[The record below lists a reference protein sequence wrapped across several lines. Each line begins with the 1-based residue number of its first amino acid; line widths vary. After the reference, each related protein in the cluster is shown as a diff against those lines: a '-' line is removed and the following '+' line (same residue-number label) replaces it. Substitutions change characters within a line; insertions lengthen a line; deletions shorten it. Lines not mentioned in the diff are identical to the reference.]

1 MLGIV
6 NVSAPMY
13 RRKKTGGGVLVA
25 TLCHPIGSTFIHK
38 TKFSVLVKYVLVKGV
53 SQAHPVLF
61 LLLKTVRL
69 TYGCA
74 GLGNHLNAV
83 QENVIQ

>member
-1 MLGIV
+1 MPLCTAG
-6 NVSAPMY
+6 
-13 RRKKTGGGVLVA
+13 KKGGGVLVA